1 MHPQQ
6 TGAHMGMNR
15 TGAKMSPIDVSAM
28 EEYAAA
34 SPVSEF
40 ESEDTMTAMR
50 LEAIAEADT
59 IGSVPLPG
67 TLKGMVTTGV
77 AMLKGDNP
85 AMLLDKLGERLAFER
100 TGTRLY
106 EALLTKAVQLMP
118 EGDARLTT
126 LQRIHDQ
133 EAEHFQMLAGA
144 VQSLG
149 ADPTAQT
156 PCADVGAQMSAG
168 ILQVVT
174 DPRTDLAQSLN
185 AILTAEL
192 ADHAS
197 WELLQTLLRHTG
209 HGEMAD
215 SFGLAVEQEAEHVV
229 VIRQMLQDCVMAA
242 A

>member
-1 MHPQQ
+1 MQSQQ
-6 TGAHMGMNR
+6 TSAHMGMNR

-40 ESEDTMTAMR
+40 EGEDTMAAMR
-50 LEAIAEADT
+50 IEAIAEADT
-59 IGSVPLPG
+59 LGSVPLPG
-67 TLKGMVTTGV
+67 TLKGMMTTGV
-77 AMLKGDNP
+77 SMLKGDNP
-85 AMLLDKLGERLAFER
+85 AMLIDKLGERLAFER

-106 EALLTKAVQLMP
+106 EALITKSMQLMP
-118 EGDARLTT
+118 PGDPRLTV

-144 VQSLG
+144 LQSLG

-156 PCADVGAQMSAG
+156 PCADVAAQLSSG

-185 AILTAEL
+185 AILVAEL
-192 ADHAS
+192 ADNAS
-197 WELLQTLLRHTG
+197 WELLETLLRQTG
-209 HGEMAD
+209 HDEMAD
-215 SFGLAVEQEAEHVV
+215 SFGRALSQEAEHVMA
-229 VIRQMLQDCVMAA
+229 IRQMLEDSVMASA
-242 A
+242 

>member
-1 MHPQQ
+1 MQPQQ

-77 AMLKGDNP
+77 SMLKGDNP
-85 AMLLDKLGERLAFER
+85 AMLIDKLGERLAFER

-118 EGDARLTT
+118 VGDARLTA
-126 LQRIHDQ
+126 LQIGR
-133 EAEHFQMLAGA
+133 A
-144 VQSLG
+144 
-149 ADPTAQT
+149 
-156 PCADVGAQMSAG
+156 
-168 ILQVVT
+168 
-174 DPRTDLAQSLN
+174 
-185 AILTAEL
+185 
-192 ADHAS
+192 
-197 WELLQTLLRHTG
+197 
-209 HGEMAD
+209 
-215 SFGLAVEQEAEHVV
+215 HV
-229 VIRQMLQDCVMAA
+229 
-242 A
+242 